1 MSYASYDMLTHG
13 VNLTNSSDVVANS
26 YSVIRGSSIVNIL
39 DLLPGGIQGP
49 TTVDAYTKIETD
61 IRLLSKADK
70 SNTYTEVEVDT
81 MLLATKALIDSKA
94 NTADVYNKSA
104 VDGLISNIQLT
115 PGATG
120 ARGIKGDTGLTG
132 ATGSQGGKGDTG
144 STGAQGNKGDIG
156 ATGAQGNKGDTGLSG
171 TQGTKGD
178 TGLTGAETQ
187 D

>member
-49 TTVDAYTKIETD
+49 TTIDAYSKIETD
-61 IRLLSKADK
+61 IKLLRK
-70 SNTYTEVEVDT
+70 S
-81 MLLATKALIDSKA
+81 

-104 VDGLISNIQLT
+104 VNSLISNIQLT

-120 ARGIKGDTGLTG
+120 RRVSK
-132 ATGSQGGKGDTG
+132 
-144 STGAQGNKGDIG
+144 
-156 ATGAQGNKGDTGLSG
+156 
-171 TQGTKGD
+171 
-178 TGLTGAETQ
+178 ETR

>member
-61 IRLLSKADK
+61 IKLLSK
-70 SNTYTEVEVDT
+70 S
-81 MLLATKALIDSKA
+81 

-120 ARGIKGDTGLTG
+120 TRGIKGDTGLTG
-132 ATGSQGGKGDTG
+132 TTGSQGGKGDTG

-156 ATGAQGNKGDTGLSG
+156 ATGAQGNK
-171 TQGTKGD
+171 
-178 TGLTGAETQ
+178 
-187 D
+187 